1 MELLIVRHAESVA
14 NAEARMQGHLD
25 FPLSPTGEA
34 QAQRLARFLV
44 NAGYR
49 FDAAYS
55 SPLTRARA
63 TALVLTTALGL
74 PDAELT
80 GELSELNA
88 GSLQGLTRD
97 EIAASF
103 PGFLQR
109 GLGELGDFSEYGGES
124 YADVQERVQRLV
136 ARFHE
141 RHRPAAHRV
150 LVVAH
155 GGTNFH
161 LVKALV
167 CDPVPRVMSLK
178 FGNCTST
185 LVRIRERRGQ
195 YLGEVVFHLPVDLL
209 GAASGEGLVGVF

>member
-14 NAEARMQGHLD
+14 NAEERMQGQRD
-25 FPLSPTGEA
+25 YPLSERGEA

-44 NAGYR
+44 DAGYR

-55 SPLTRARA
+55 SPLTRARR
-63 TALVLTTALGL
+63 TAEVLTRALGL
-74 PDAELT
+74 PEPELT
-80 GELSELNA
+80 PELSELNA
-88 GSLQGLTRD
+88 GRLQGLTRA
-97 EIAASF
+97 EILAGF
-103 PGFLQR
+103 PSFLQR
-109 GLGELGDFSEYGGES
+109 RLTDLGDFSEYGGES
-124 YADVQERVQRLV
+124 YADVQLRVQSLV

-141 RHRPAAHRV
+141 RHRPHAHRV

-167 CDPVPRVMSLK
+167 CDPVPRVMSVK
-178 FGNCTST
+178 FGNCSST
-185 LVRIRERRGQ
+185 LVRVRERRGQ
-195 YLGEVVFHLPVDLL
+195 YLGEIVFHLPVDLL

>member
-14 NAEARMQGHLD
+14 NAEARMQGQRD
-25 FPLSPTGEA
+25 YPLSELGEQ
-34 QAQRLARFLV
+34 QAALLGRFLV
-44 NAGYR
+44 SAGYR
-49 FDAAYS
+49 FDAAYT
-55 SPLTRARA
+55 SPLSRARA
-63 TALVLTTALGL
+63 TALALTTALGL

-80 GELSELNA
+80 AELSELNA

-97 EIAASF
+97 EISGRF
-103 PGFLQR
+103 PGFFQR
-109 GLGELGDFSEYGGES
+109 ALTELGDFAEYGGES
-124 YADVQERVQRLV
+124 YADVQRRVQSLV
-136 ARFHE
+136 ARWHE
-141 RHRPAAHRV
+141 HHRPAAHRV

-185 LVRIRERRGQ
+185 LVRVRERRGQ
-195 YLGEVVFHLPVDLL
+195 YLGEIVFHLPAELL
-209 GAASGEGLVGVF
+209 GATSGAGLVGVF

>member
-14 NAEARMQGHLD
+14 NAEERMQGQRD
-25 FPLSPTGEA
+25 YPLSARGES
-34 QAQRLARFLV
+34 QAARLASFLV

-49 FDAAYS
+49 FDAAYT
-55 SPLTRARA
+55 SPLTRARR
-63 TALVLTTALGL
+63 TAEVLTSALGL
-74 PDAELT
+74 PAAEPT
-80 GELSELNA
+80 PELSELNA
-88 GSLQGLTRD
+88 GSLQGLTRA
-97 EIAASF
+97 EILASF

-109 GLGELGDFSEYGGES
+109 RVTDLGDFSEYGGES
-124 YADVQERVQRLV
+124 YADVQARVQALV
-136 ARFHE
+136 ARFYE
-141 RHRPAAHRV
+141 QHRPHAHRV

-178 FGNCTST
+178 FGNCGST
-185 LVRIRERRGQ
+185 LVRVRERRGH
-195 YLGEVVFHLPVDLL
+195 YLGEIVFHLPVDLL